1 MAFIGFLVA
10 GLAGAF
16 VSAAGVFL
24 PPYVVVIALAPGVR
38 RWSKNERVKAF
49 VAGGTA
55 AAAGAIAGAAVVLG
69 RRAIIDVPT
78 AAIGA
83 VTLLLLVKAKKIP
96 EPILI
101 IGAGWVGLMLQRLPG
116 IHTSAQ

>member
-1 MAFIGFLVA
+1 
-10 GLAGAF
+10 
-16 VSAAGVFL
+16 VFL
-24 PPYVVVIALAPGVR
+24 PPYAVVIALAPSVR

-49 VAGGTA
+49 VAGVTA

-69 RRAIIDVPT
+69 RRAIIDIPT

-83 VTLLLLVKAKKIP
+83 ITLALLVKAKKIP

-101 IGAGWVGLMLQRLPG
+101 TAAGVAGLILQRLLG
-116 IHTSAQ
+116 IHGGAQ

>member
-1 MAFIGFLVA
+1 MAFIGFRVA

-83 VTLLLLVKAKKIP
+83 VTLLLLVKAKNP